1 MKKDHSIATMCAVFG
16 VSRGGYYQ
24 WKRSVPSRRATEDAR
39 LLATISEI
47 HATHRRCYGSVRVQK
62 ELKNRGLRH
71 GRKRVAR
78 LMKTA
83 GLAGRRRR
91 RFVPKTTQS
100 RHKEPIA
107 PNHLARTTAP
117 TAPDLVWV
125 SDITYVRTQ
134 EGWLYIAAI
143 LDLWS
148 RKIVGWATGKSLEA
162 SLVIRALDQALGR
175 RNPAPKLL
183 YHSDRGVQY
192 ACKDFRAVLQSAN
205 LVPSMSRKGNC
216 YDNAVM
222 ESFWSSYKNECVY
235 ADREYLTRSD
245 AIAATFDYIE
255 AFYNRIRLHSSL
267 GYKSPVDFE
276 NLNN

>member
-1 MKKDHSIATMCAVFG
+1 MKQEHSIALMCAALA
-16 VSRGGYYQ
+16 VSRAGYYQ
-24 WKRSVPSRRATEDAR
+24 WKRSVPSPRATEDAR
-39 LLATISEI
+39 LLTTISEI
-47 HATHRRCYGSVRVQK
+47 HATHRRCYGSVRVQE

-71 GRKRVAR
+71 SRKRVAR
-78 LMKTA
+78 LMKSA

-91 RFVPKTTQS
+91 RYVPKTTQS
-100 RHKEPIA
+100 NHKEPIA
-107 PNHLARTTAP
+107 PNHLASYPAP
-117 TAPDLVWV
+117 SAPDLVWV
-125 SDITYVRTQ
+125 SDITYVRTR
-134 EGWLYIAAI
+134 EGWLYVAAI

-183 YHSDRGVQY
+183 YHSDRGIQY

-216 YDNAVM
+216 YDNAAM

-235 ADREYLTRSD
+235 ADQEYPTRSD

-255 AFYNRIRLHSSL
+255 VFYNRIRLHSSL